1 MSNNNRESIIEEFS
15 YSVLTPCPN
24 IVNCYALYRYRG
36 FYAILLELM
45 DLTLFGFLKIWNERQ
60 ENIIAFI
67 IREVTRGIS
76 YIHSNF
82 NIHRDLKSENIFLN
96 QEGNVKIGDFGLSAQ
111 LIQERDYRE
120 TFAGSPLWTA
130 PEILNGE
137 RYKESVDIWSLGV
150 ICYECAEGTTPY
162 GDSKNMLDLKKNIEK
177 HPEPTISQH
186 WSKQFQQFV
195 IFCLQKN
202 PKNRK
207 SAHELL
213 ETEFLK
219 NVDETDA
226 RRRLVELIVLQM

>member
-1 MSNNNRESIIEEFS
+1 
-15 YSVLTPCPN
+15 
-24 IVNCYALYRYRG
+24 
-36 FYAILLELM
+36 M
-45 DLTLFGFLKIWNERQ
+45 DLTLFGFLKNWNERQ
-60 ENIIAFI
+60 ENVIAYI
-67 IREVTRGIS
+67 IREITRGIS

-96 QEGNVKIGDFGLSAQ
+96 QEGSVKIGDFGLSAQ

-186 WSKQFQQFV
+186 WSPQFQQFV
-195 IFCLQKN
+195 VFCLQKD

-207 SAHELL
+207 NAHELL
-213 ETEFLK
+213 ETEFLR
-219 NVDETDA
+219 NVDETCS
-226 RRRLVELIVLQM
+226 RRRLIELISSSIVL